1 MDLTSLSWD
10 SFMSFFIFCSVTF
23 FPCNAHYMKQREF
36 SLLDL
41 LSPAIWKQKNPNN
54 VKDYTPPAIW
64 SCPQETSLLFLRVI
78 TRWLLHEG
86 TLQWGSA
93 LLGAKIWK
101 LRIRDS
107 LKTKKVHNNT
117 SIWKKSHYKNK
128 QENNQEA
135 TSLRENNKLLQG
147 MHASHI
153 AHKNPR
159 IPVSSIL

>member
-41 LSPAIWKQKNPNN
+41 LSPAIWKQKNN

-64 SCPQETSLLFLRVI
+64 SYPQETSLLFLRVI

-86 TLQWGSA
+86 TLQWGSM

-101 LRIRDS
+101 LHIRDS
-107 LKTKKVHNNT
+107 LKTKRFIILK
-117 SIWKKSHYKNK
+117 YMKNHVIKINRKITRK
-128 QENNQEA
+128 Q
-135 TSLRENNKLLQG
+135 
-147 MHASHI
+147 HASEKTPNYCSVCTH
-153 AHKNPR
+153 P
-159 IPVSSIL
+159 ILHTNIL